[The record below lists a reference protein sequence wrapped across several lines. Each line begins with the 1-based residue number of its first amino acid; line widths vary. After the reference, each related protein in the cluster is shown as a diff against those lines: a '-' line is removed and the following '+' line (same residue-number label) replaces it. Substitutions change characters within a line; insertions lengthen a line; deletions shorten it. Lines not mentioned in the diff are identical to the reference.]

1 LEDSR
6 TKCILRHRVHPGH
19 HRRPSTLGCGG
30 VSASHG
36 TLLCCLAGMISL
48 VVETSAGEEANRVAG
63 IQTCRSLLCQWQ
75 TTQHIAEG
83 STQRTQMTLQSS
95 SRLLCLRKPGTG
107 TRSPRCLSTPLHWI
121 LWVFSLN
128 VMNVSISP
136 VYKVGKRTGND
147 ELGSTL
153 G

>member
-1 LEDSR
+1 
-6 TKCILRHRVHPGH
+6 
-19 HRRPSTLGCGG
+19 
-30 VSASHG
+30 
-36 TLLCCLAGMISL
+36 MISL
-48 VVETSAGEEANRVAG
+48 AVETSAGEEANRVAG
-63 IQTCRSLLCQWQ
+63 IQTCRSLLRQWQ

-83 STQRTQMTLQSS
+83 SAQRTQMTLQSS
-95 SRLLCLRKPGTG
+95 SRLLRLRKPRTG
-107 TRSPRCLSTPLHWI
+107 TRSPRCLSTPLHRI
-121 LWVFSLN
+121 LRVFGLN